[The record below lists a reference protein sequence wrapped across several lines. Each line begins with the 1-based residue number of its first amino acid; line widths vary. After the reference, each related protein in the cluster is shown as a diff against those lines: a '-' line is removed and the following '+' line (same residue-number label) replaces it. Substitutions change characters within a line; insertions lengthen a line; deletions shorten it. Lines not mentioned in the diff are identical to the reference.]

1 VKKKLILFLYQQYF
15 KITLIIKRKYLSNL
29 MENKHKYSFGIRMRY
44 RIDNFMAKGSSSIFL
59 ALLALFMCGFLVMVM
74 VRMIANL
81 FLPDETLSSWMEI
94 PWRVY
99 VSVMEGSAA
108 ETDGDSNWLAK
119 VTSIVGVL
127 VGLILFSSMVAF
139 ITSVFEAKLAELR
152 RGRSLVLEENHTL
165 ILGFGDRIIE
175 IIRELIEA
183 NESEPDAAIVIL
195 ADDDKEEMDNII
207 RDNIDD
213 FISTRVITRSGVVTN
228 INNLKKVKAENAKSI
243 IIMNSAASWRP
254 KEDRKLADALVLK
267 SIMSIIAVCDGE
279 KHPPIVCEIH
289 SDRDRELAENISNGT
304 VKALNEVSVLSRMI
318 AQLALSRNGLSVVY
332 SDMVGFDGNEFYFYQ
347 PEDGWGGHLTF
358 VESSNRFKS
367 STPMGIHKAD
377 GKILLNPSPEMPVTD
392 EDELIVFAE
401 DDSTIFYFN
410 QPVFEAEIN
419 EIPQSNMS
427 LRTQRV
433 ALLNWTPKTDIIME
447 KLCSYL
453 PPGSELCTYVTEV
466 NNEMDTVKETL
477 LKQYPNLTISILQ
490 MDFNDLTKL
499 NEIDPNN
506 FDSLL
511 ILSPGGATIEE
522 MDAYVISLLIRLRQI
537 LKNSGSNKWP
547 KLITEVMDS
556 ENIDIILNSGVEDFM
571 VSNQFVSQIMAQVS
585 EEPLALD
592 VYDDLFQSEGSELYI
607 KPVSYYFSF
616 NGKES
621 ITVAYGECVQ
631 AAKLRNEVI
640 LGIQLHSEQKDK
652 DKMFGISLI
661 PNKSDVFTITPN
673 DGLIALAQDES

>member
-1 VKKKLILFLYQQYF
+1 MGQNSHHPLGV
-15 KITLIIKRKYLSNL
+15 R
-29 MENKHKYSFGIRMRY
+29 IRY
-44 RIDNFMAKGSSSIFL
+44 KIDNFMAKGSSSIFL
-59 ALLALFMCGFLVMVM
+59 ALLALFTVGFLIMVFL
-74 VRMIANL
+74 RLIANI
-81 FLPDETLSSWMEI
+81 FLPDETLSSVSEI

-119 VTSIVGVL
+119 VVSIVGVL

-152 RGRSLVLEENHTL
+152 RGRSLVLENNHTL

-183 NESEPDAAIVIL
+183 NESEPDAAVVIL
-195 ADDDKEEMDNII
+195 AEDDKEEMDNII
-207 RDNIDD
+207 RDNISD
-213 FISTRVITRSGVVTN
+213 FGSTRIITRSGVVTN
-228 INNLKKVKAENAKSI
+228 INNLKKVSAACAKSI

-254 KEDRKLADALVLK
+254 KPDKKLADALVLK

-279 KHPPIVCEIH
+279 SHPPIVCEIH
-289 SDRDRELAENISNGT
+289 SDRDRDLAEHISNGT

-318 AQLALSRNGLSVVY
+318 AQLALSQNGLSVVY

-347 PEDGWGGHLTF
+347 PGDGWGGPLTF
-358 VESSNRFKS
+358 GESTNRFKS
-367 STPMGIHKAD
+367 STPMGIHTGE
-377 GKILLNPSPEMPVTD
+377 GKIILNPSPEMAITD

-410 QPVFEAEIN
+410 EPVFKSKVSVIPKIEAT
-419 EIPQSNMS
+419 

-433 ALLNWTPKTDIIME
+433 ALLNWTPKTEIIME

-453 PPGSELCTYVTEV
+453 PAGSELCTYVSEK
-466 NNEMDTVKETL
+466 NEDMHSFKTI
-477 LKQYPNLTISILQ
+477 LKNAYPDLHISINEL
-490 MDFNDLTKL
+490 DFNDLNKL
-499 NEIDPNN
+499 RDIEPQS

-511 ILSPGGATIEE
+511 ILSPGGKTIEE
-522 MDAYVISLLIRLRQI
+522 MDAYVISLLIRIRQI
-537 LKNSGSNKWP
+537 LLETNKTQWP

-592 VYDDLFQSEGSELYI
+592 VYDDLFQAEGSELYI
-607 KPVSYYFSF
+607 KPVSYYFDF
-616 NGKES
+616 DGKDS
-621 ITVAYGECVQ
+621 ITVPYGECVQ
-631 AAKLRNEVI
+631 VAQLRKEVI
-640 LGIQLHSEQKDK
+640 LGVQLQSEQKNK

-661 PNKSDVFTITPN
+661 PDKNDEFILSPN
-673 DGLIALAQDES
+673 DGLIALAPDES